1 KKLMKLFYLLLV
13 LSLVD
18 FSSSAFSQPLPKSM
32 LDTSFSYD
40 GKVVTKEASG
50 DSSHAS
56 INGLVLQSDGK
67 IIAAGTSQ
75 KDDYSTSKIVLTR
88 YLPDGKLDHSF
99 GNKGVFY
106 TNYKDYG
113 ISNLIDI
120 KQQAS
125 GKMVA
130 IGYAYSIQNGVIPL
144 LFRFNK
150 DGSIDNSFGDS
161 GWTILP
167 EEGNSIAIQ
176 FNDGIIITSERATKG
191 RDTLILRRYKKNG
204 IIDSVFG
211 KNSIAMAI
219 AKGIQG
225 GGVYPVVAI
234 DKLSRI
240 VAGFTGASNKSSV
253 NDIVV
258 ARFTENGLADS
269 SFNKIGIVIID
280 NKNSP
285 EYLNAI
291 TLQSDNRILVGGESY
306 LHGDFLIARL
316 NENGTVDSSFGG
328 TGKVTINF
336 RTDENWGSTDYV
348 TGLIIQGNKIVATGT
363 SDQILYGKTF
373 ALARLFADGRP
384 DKSFGFNG
392 KILTRF
398 LLGNAVLNVSILQ
411 PDGKIIC
418 GGSAQ
423 KGNNS
428 GQEDFAIARYL
439 QEKDTT
445 TATFIANKTINVS
458 SQLSLYPNPCI
469 DKIFVNGLQTTTAT
483 VFIKDQLGNIVQKNI
498 LSKANNYQVPIS
510 SLKAGFYF
518 LVVIE
523 KSKNS
528 LLKFYKE

>member
-1 KKLMKLFYLLLV
+1 MKPLHLV
-13 LSLVD
+13 FAFSLVH
-18 FSSSAFSQPLPKSM
+18 FSSSAFSQSLPGSM

-40 GKVVTKEASG
+40 GKVVTKEAAG

-67 IIAAGTSQ
+67 LIAAGQAQ

-99 GNKGVFY
+99 GNKGVLY
-106 TNYKDYG
+106 ANYKDYV
-113 ISNLIDI
+113 INSLYDI
-120 KQQAS
+120 KQQSS

-150 DGSIDNSFGDS
+150 DGAIDNSFGDN

-167 EEGNSIAIQ
+167 EVGNSIAIQ
-176 FNDGIIITSERATKG
+176 SNDGIIITSERGTKG

-219 AKGIQG
+219 TKGIQG

-240 VAGFTGASNKSSV
+240 VAGFTGVSNGSSA

-258 ARFTENGLADS
+258 ARFTENGLTDS
-269 SFNKIGIVIID
+269 SFNRVGIVSID
-280 NKNSP
+280 NNNSS
-285 EYLNAI
+285 EYVNAI
-291 TLQSDNRILVGGESY
+291 AIQPDNRILVGGESY

-316 NENGTVDSSFGG
+316 NQNGTVDSSFGG
-328 TGKVTINF
+328 TGKVTIDFKTN
-336 RTDENWGSTDYV
+336 ENWGSTDYV
-348 TGLIIQGNKIVATGT
+348 TGLVIQDNKIVATGT
-363 SDQILYGKTF
+363 SDQTLYGKTF
-373 ALARLFADGRP
+373 ALARFFADGRL
-384 DKSFGFNG
+384 DKGFGFDG
-392 KILTRF
+392 KTLTRF
-398 LLGNAVLNVSILQ
+398 LLGDAVSNVSIMQ

-423 KGNNS
+423 KGTNS
-428 GQEDFAIARYL
+428 GQEDFAVARYL
-439 QEKDTT
+439 KEKNTPL
-445 TATFIANKTINVS
+445 IAKNKTIKS
-458 SQLSLYPNPCI
+458 SKLFLYPNPCH
-469 DKIFVNGLQTTTAT
+469 DKIFISGLEATAIT
-483 VFIKDQLGNIVQKNI
+483 VFIKDRLGNILQQGI
-498 LSKANNYQVPIS
+498 SSKKNNYQINIS
-510 SLKAGFYF
+510 SLQTGFYF
-518 LVVIE
+518 IE
-523 KSKNS
+523 VRDENKNY